1 MALRLVANCYDNL
14 LSPTSARMAVR
25 MNGLTTL
32 PAPPPL
38 DHNLAQKPSS
48 PWVLETLPIG
58 PTLSTPPSWSGAC
71 ASVARSDQGRHVHPL
86 GGPESQRLTAT
97 LSLPRAGLEDGR
109 GRACSAIKVATCGV
123 LKTLSKG
130 GRGWGRRGDEESGW
144 EGHGRDGETVTVTTD
159 GRMSMEVDDPDS
171 LQGSSCCELPS
182 ARCVFHDKAER
193 VSIAARDSTNN
204 LDFEATASPVFVL
217 IPPRLHQQ
225 CQSIMPQPFP
235 GGIVLRCL
243 PPGYCAVDREHPSS
257 MFISGKD
264 NASFV
269 FSESA

>member
-1 MALRLVANCYDNL
+1 MKREPEPGETPP
-14 LSPTSARMAVR
+14 SEWSHHTSC
-25 MNGLTTL
+25 
-32 PAPPPL
+32 PPL
-38 DHNLAQKPSS
+38 DHDLAQKPSS

-71 ASVARSDQGRHVHPL
+71 AAVARSDQGRHVHPL

-144 EGHGRDGETVTVTTD
+144 EGHGRDGKTVTVTTD

-182 ARCVFHDKAER
+182 ARYVFHDKAEE
-193 VSIAARDSTNN
+193 S
-204 LDFEATASPVFVL
+204 
-217 IPPRLHQQ
+217 
-225 CQSIMPQPFP
+225 
-235 GGIVLRCL
+235 RC
-243 PPGYCAVDREHPSS
+243 GRE
-257 MFISGKD
+257 
-264 NASFV
+264 
-269 FSESA
+269 SESACRTSLDLH

>member
-1 MALRLVANCYDNL
+1 MKSCLCRVLQSMRKQVRENCEQL
-14 LSPTSARMAVR
+14 PPMKREPEPGETPPSEWSHHTSC
-25 MNGLTTL
+25 
-32 PAPPPL
+32 PPL
-38 DHNLAQKPSS
+38 DHDLAQKPSS

-193 VSIAARDSTNN
+193 VSMW
-204 LDFEATASPVFVL
+204 EKEP
-217 IPPRLHQQ
+217 
-225 CQSIMPQPFP
+225 
-235 GGIVLRCL
+235 
-243 PPGYCAVDREHPSS
+243 
-257 MFISGKD
+257 
-264 NASFV
+264 
-269 FSESA
+269 ESACRTSLDLH